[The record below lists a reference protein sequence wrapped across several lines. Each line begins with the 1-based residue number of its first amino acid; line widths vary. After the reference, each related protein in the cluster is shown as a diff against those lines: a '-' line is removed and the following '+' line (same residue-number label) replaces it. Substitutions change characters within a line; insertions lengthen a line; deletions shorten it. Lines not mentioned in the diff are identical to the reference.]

1 MGRRRRLG
9 RDIDGILLLDKPL
22 NLTSNEALQ
31 RVKRLYQANK
41 AGHTGSLDPLATGLL
56 PVCLGGATK
65 FSTYLLDADKHYR
78 VRIRLGVTTTTADAE
93 GEVLE
98 TRPLEGVNDER
109 VRTVL
114 ERFLGPIE
122 QLPPMYSAVKHQG
135 ERLYKL
141 ARQGIE
147 VERQTRTVTIHA
159 LDLLHLALPELELD
173 VHCSK
178 GTYVRTLAED
188 IGSLLG
194 CGGHVIGLRRTGV
207 GPYVQ
212 SESHFVTLDEIEEIV
227 LAGREG
233 SMLALDALL
242 LPLDTALNHWPAV
255 RLTADA
261 AFYLRQGQA
270 VLVPQAPTEGLVRL
284 YDPSR
289 YFLGVGCILDDGK
302 VQPKR
307 LL

>member
-31 RVKRLYQANK
+31 RVKRLFQANK

-65 FSTYLLDADKHYR
+65 FSTYLLDADKRYR
-78 VRIRLGVTTTTADAE
+78 VRVRLGVTTTTADAE
-93 GEVLE
+93 GEILE
-98 TRPLEGVNDER
+98 TRPVEGLDEAR
-109 VRTVL
+109 VRAVL
-114 ERFLGPIE
+114 DCFLGPID

-159 LDLLHLALPELELD
+159 LELLDLALPELEMD

-188 IGSLLG
+188 IGAMLG
-194 CGGHVIGLRRTGV
+194 CGGHVISLRRTGV

-212 SESHFVTLDEIEEIV
+212 PESRFVTLSEIEAIV
-227 LAGREG
+227 MADEEG
-233 SMLALDALL
+233 SFPALDALL
-242 LPLDTALNHWPAV
+242 LPLESALDHWPAV

-284 YDPSR
+284 YDPSLH
-289 YFLGVGCILDDGK
+289 FLGVGCILDDGK